1 MLHHSPR
8 VEAYYYNTQPV
19 DVEADPVSK
28 KYKDHAGP
36 RWRELVGV
44 GDEQAEEL
52 IRKDKIDILVDLSG
66 HTGGGRL
73 ALFTRKPAPVQ
84 VTAWGFAHGSGC
96 PEIDYFFA
104 DPIAVPLEERVHYVE
119 KVVDLPCIV
128 TFEPPTEY
136 NLPGVSPPP
145 VEKNGYVTFGCY
157 NRYEKLST
165 AYLATCQEILLEV
178 PGSKMVFK
186 DNAFRQPYAV
196 RRVHKVMD
204 AVDPRR
210 LSFYIG
216 SSQADHLLAYQQS
229 DLILD
234 PFPHS
239 GGTCCL
245 EQLWMGVPMVT
256 LYGTQAAGRTASSVL
271 KCLGYS
277 QLVATDRESYIA
289 AATSLARSPGSLNAY
304 RIALR
309 ERLLSSPVVK
319 GYVAA
324 VENLYVELIKEKAVT
339 PCP

>member
-1 MLHHSPR
+1 
-8 VEAYYYNTQPV
+8 
-19 DVEADPVSK
+19 
-28 KYKDHAGP
+28 
-36 RWRELVGV
+36 
-44 GDEQAEEL
+44 
-52 IRKDKIDILVDLSG
+52 
-66 HTGGGRL
+66 
-73 ALFTRKPAPVQ
+73 
-84 VTAWGFAHGSGC
+84 
-96 PEIDYFFA
+96 
-104 DPIAVPLEERVHYVE
+104 
-119 KVVDLPCIV
+119 
-128 TFEPPTEY
+128 
-136 NLPGVSPPP
+136 
-145 VEKNGYVTFGCY
+145 
-157 NRYEKLST
+157 
-165 AYLATCQEILLEV
+165 
-178 PGSKMVFK
+178 
-186 DNAFRQPYAV
+186 
-196 RRVHKVMD
+196 MD

-324 VENLYVELIKEKAVT
+324 VENLYVELIKERAGCVT
-339 PCP
+339 TK